1 MNYSQLLSEADQADI
16 EYPVVLRNA
25 TYYVLRRDKYTGYS
39 YLGFLFVKNKRLTYA
54 NLGFKLVTSASMNSR
69 ALYFLSKEDA
79 QDFANYYDLDFS
91 PALGRGLGGK
101 KVVRI
106 DISSSIPVYTSVDAI
121 DVQKSPAYVIDRLAA
136 DEVVSDTYLAKK
148 NKDENRDKKAEAIME
163 NFRNALIEIDPS
175 AEIDE
180 QWSSA
185 YLHITIANKRLPIKL
200 RFNNKPDG
208 VIKFLECD
216 VYSTTEAYPNIDS
229 ADLAALFNQS
239 ASYID
244 GYTNPGDRMNVTLHP
259 DLFSTRWLAYFRYQK
274 LPNITSKT
282 TKDDIKKR
290 LESYISRVAQIIENV
305 VDSEVI

>member
-1 MNYSQLLSEADQADI
+1 MNYSQLLSEAAQADI

-54 NLGFKLVTSASMNSR
+54 NLGFKLVTSASVNSR

-79 QDFANYYDLDFS
+79 QDFANQYDLDFS
-91 PALGRGLGGK
+91 PALGRGVGGK

-121 DVQKSPAYVIDRLAA
+121 DFQKSPDYVLDRLAA
-136 DEVVSDTYLAKK
+136 DEVVSDDYLAKK
-148 NKDENRDKKAEAIME
+148 NKEENRDKKAEAIME

-208 VIKFLECD
+208 VIKFSDCHI
-216 VYSTTEAYPNIDS
+216 YSITDAYPNIDLG
-229 ADLAALFNQS
+229 DLHDLFNPVR
-239 ASYID
+239 SYLNKYVTTADRID
-244 GYTNPGDRMNVTLHP
+244 VYLHP
-259 DLFSTRWLAYFRYQK
+259 DRVNTFLNYFNYQK

-282 TKDDIKKR
+282 SKDTIKKTFEDY
-290 LESYISRVAQIIENV
+290 LSALAQIIEDG
-305 VDSEVI
+305 VDSDVI

>member
-136 DEVVSDTYLAKK
+136 DDVVSDDYLAKK
-148 NKDENRDKKAEAIME
+148 NKDENREKKAEAIME

-180 QWSSA
+180 QWSTASM
-185 YLHITIANKRLPIKL
+185 HINIADKRLPITL
-200 RFNNKPDG
+200 HFNNKPDG
-208 VIKFLECD
+208 VIKLSDCHI
-216 VYSTTEAYPNIDS
+216 YSITDAYPNIDPS
-229 ADLAALFNQS
+229 DLYDLFNPVR
-239 ASYID
+239 SYLNKYVATADRID
-244 GYTNPGDRMNVTLHP
+244 VYLHP
-259 DLFSTRWLAYFRYQK
+259 ELSNKFLNYFNYQK
-274 LPNITSKT
+274 LPNITSKMS
-282 TKDDIKKR
+282 KDNIKKTFEDY
-290 LESYISRVAQIIENV
+290 LSALAQIIEDG
-305 VDSEVI
+305 VDSDVI